1 MLLLAQVTIEKVLIA
16 DPTTPAISAP
26 ITAWF
31 RKFGMDRAN
40 HCAMFGRDRY
50 PIKPIPNPISQKANI
65 ASLLDNP
72 GSPTASVQGNFHEF
86 HFVARFFHVIDSSI
100 R

>member
-1 MLLLAQVTIEKVLIA
+1 VLLLAQVTIENVLTA

-31 RKFGMDRAN
+31 RKFGMAIAN
-40 HCAMFGRDRY
+40 HCAMLGRDRY
-50 PIKPIPNPISQKANI
+50 PRKPMPNPRNQKAKI

-72 GSPTASVQGNFHEF
+72 LSPTSSVYGNFRRF
-86 HFVARFFHVIDSSI
+86 PFVARFFHVLDVSV